1 MVTYARIELMPELR
15 VPPKVAKDGTLEGW
29 RAAIDAALAAP
40 NCWHWTLGAA
50 AGFVGPVM
58 SKCGFDTCGINFSG
72 PSSRGK
78 TTAVALGVSP
88 WSSPRLTSG
97 GLLRSMRATENS
109 LELSARQSNNMILG
123 LDELGHADGK
133 MVGRAIYFLSGGV
146 SKARMSAQ
154 LTLRPMHSW
163 ITFILLSS
171 EKSLAQK
178 VIGDGGQ
185 WTGGMAVRFAD
196 VDCSAVDA
204 RVPRD
209 TLAAV
214 ANIYRH
220 YGHVGGPFVGA
231 FKKAELHHEPKTSAL
246 RAKILAAAEEIAGK
260 DVDGTRIRSAY
271 PFALILISGGLARE
285 FGFLPETADIEG
297 AVKWGWQRFIDGAG
311 AEALDPE
318 EHALANLRRWVA
330 EHWDTA
336 IKKIGSAS
344 HNSRDAAGWYDEQ
357 AVYIP
362 VARISEASGAVLSE
376 RAIGRQLKQKGCLAH
391 TDKDRSTVRYIP
403 GIGVIN
409 AYALKRSEFGRDDP
423 PSFKQDASKA
433 QYSSRYGC
441 D

>member
-1 MVTYARIELMPELR
+1 MVTYERIELIPELR
-15 VPPKVAKDGTLEGW
+15 VPPKVAKDGTLKGW

-40 NCWHWTLGAA
+40 NCLHWTLGAA

-88 WSSPRLTSG
+88 WSSPRLISG

-163 ITFILLSS
+163 TTFILLSS

-178 VIGDGGQ
+178 VTDDGGQ

-196 VDCSAVDA
+196 VDCSDVDA
-204 RVPRD
+204 NVPKP

-214 ANIYRH
+214 ADVYHH
-220 YGHVGGPFVGA
+220 YGHAGGPFVGA
-231 FKKAELHHEPKTSAL
+231 FKKAGLHLEPDKL
-246 RAKILAAAEEIAGK
+246 RAKILAAAEEIASQDK
-260 DVDGTRIRSAY
+260 ADGARIRSAY
-271 PFALILISGGLARE
+271 PFALILISGGLARQ
-285 FGFLPETADIEG
+285 FGFLPNTADIEG
-297 AVKWGWQRFIDGAG
+297 AVAWGWQRFAEGAG
-311 AEALDPE
+311 AQALDPE
-318 EHALANLRRWVA
+318 EHALANLRRWIA

-336 IKKIGSAS
+336 IKQIGSS
-344 HNSRDAAGWYDEQ
+344 FHSSRDAAGWYNAD
-357 AVYIP
+357 AIYIP
-362 VARISEASGAVLSE
+362 TARIGEAIGGVLSE
-376 RAIGRQLKQKGCLAH
+376 RAIGRRLKEKGHLLR
-391 TDKDRSTVRYIP
+391 TDKDRPSVRNIP
-403 GIGVIN
+403 DIGKVA
-409 AYALKRSEFGRDDP
+409 AYALRRSEFGRD
-423 PSFKQDASKA
+423 
-433 QYSSRYGC
+433 
-441 D
+441 